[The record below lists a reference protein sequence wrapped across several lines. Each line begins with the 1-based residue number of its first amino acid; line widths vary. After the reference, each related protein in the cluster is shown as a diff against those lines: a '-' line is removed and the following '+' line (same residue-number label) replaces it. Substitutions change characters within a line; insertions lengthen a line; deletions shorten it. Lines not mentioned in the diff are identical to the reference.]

1 LKRNTSEARTKQATG
16 SCSEIKHQ
24 KQWRLAKG
32 KLHNTTMLKWKQDES
47 DGIDYRTKTSTI
59 GSSGLIERYF
69 AIDMPLGSLLLRAM
83 SYPQSADKLVSVIKR
98 YTGIPKQALT
108 NVEAVI
114 TELSKIR
121 LSYEQDFVRK
131 RRKGNTHST
140 HATSAADQKRRR
152 MHVLAQRRG
161 VTHKTV

>member
-1 LKRNTSEARTKQATG
+1 MEARRIG
-16 SCSEIKHQ
+16 WH
-24 KQWRLAKG
+24 RLS
-32 KLHNTTMLKWKQDES
+32 DE
-47 DGIDYRTKTSTI
+47 DIYDWFIRPV
-59 GSSGLIERYF
+59 ERYF

-121 LSYEQDFVRK
+121 LSYEQDFIRK
-131 RRKGNTHST
+131 EGKETPIARMPPVQLTKSGEGCTYMHNDEVLHTKQYEKDTQEDDSTTTSRRK
-140 HATSAADQKRRR
+140 
-152 MHVLAQRRG
+152 
-161 VTHKTV
+161 HKDD